1 MMYDGVR
8 TYFTKEAEHAL
19 HGEIVA
25 VALFTQLYYNKL
37 SEDKEALRL
46 FMKGMEH
53 AINFA
58 GAWNRADAEES

>member
-1 MMYDGVR
+1 M
-8 TYFTKEAEHAL
+8 
-19 HGEIVA
+19 A

-46 FMKGMEH
+46 FMKGMDMPLTLQ
-53 AINFA
+53 